1 MAVVK
6 PTLYFPTTAYTHQ
19 MLSRER
25 IWQRISGKD
34 LWPLAWALAA
44 ACVLPWLLPEDW
56 AGHIEKPWIIGGWI
70 AVALASLLI
79 RHRRLA
85 VLPIAAVLVWG
96 TFGNLRQRALWE
108 AQLPSDVQVLEGTI
122 DAPWSPQGQQLISA
136 LEISSP
142 PALKG
147 NRWRLSIP
155 WPSDEERLPPP
166 LPGTPVWLR
175 AELRPVDPAPRFL
188 VERPLWRARSDRAP
202 RRIHLASA
210 LQFEIMGAP
219 KPSPLLR
226 LQSFVRARFE
236 ALPLTDPIARDLWG
250 ALALGISP
258 IHEET
263 TSAFAES
270 GTLHILIVSGLQVT
284 LVMAA
289 VQALLSRLLGR
300 GGAVGAVAAG
310 IAYAAVVGFSA
321 PVWRG
326 LFMGLAWAMGGASG
340 WKLPPVL
347 GLHLAL
353 LLWLLGHPAAGCEPG
368 FLLAWW
374 ALLALLWCSEP
385 LAGLVAPL
393 LGKHAL
399 TAARFTAPW
408 LATLPLLALFH
419 GGVPLWGALANVFVL
434 PLVALLTPVCLF
446 LTLLPVPGMVQ
457 GIGIL
462 LTWTGGFLVPFF
474 AHVTPMATAQLWP
487 WILVIVGWLGLA
499 HRQSQMRRTR
509 AWMVALLTA
518 SAALLI
524 NGGIGHKATTLSLE
538 AVDIGQGDALL
549 LRVPDG
555 DATLIDTGPA
565 PWAAR
570 RIARALSRRGVTEPL
585 HLIITHPH
593 GDHAGGWATLSR
605 LRPFASVMLPAIAG
619 GEDSWIDF
627 RPIGDATKGSLQRG
641 DAWPIWKA
649 DVSVR
654 WPPKPFELPD
664 ANMVSAVMRV
674 RWQDRELWLM
684 GDALQIQERDLMDLG
699 EPGPEPFH
707 RFLKVGHHGSRS
719 SSAPEWVRLLS
730 PDAAIVSAG
739 RHNRFGHPHEE
750 TVETLRQ
757 ESVAAFITGAER
769 GVRMEVIHGGWK
781 MESGDGHQTFTPFQA
796 HPKPAAHQ

>member
-1 MAVVK
+1 M
-6 PTLYFPTTAYTHQ
+6 
-19 MLSRER
+19 
-25 IWQRISGKD
+25 
-34 LWPLAWALAA
+34 ALAA
-44 ACVLPWLLPEDW
+44 
-56 AGHIEKPWIIGGWI
+56 
-70 AVALASLLI
+70 LLI

-85 VLPIAAVLVWG
+85 VIPLVSVLLWG

-108 AQLPSDVQVLEGTI
+108 AKLPSDVQVLEGSINGLWTV
-122 DAPWSPQGQQLISA
+122 QGDQLISA
-136 LEISSP
+136 FEISAP

-147 NRWRLSIP
+147 NRWRISLP
-155 WPSDEERLPPP
+155 WPGEQERVPPP
-166 LPGTPVWLR
+166 LPGTPVRLR

-210 LQFEIMGAP
+210 LQFEILGPP

-226 LQSFVRARFE
+226 LQSFIRARFE
-236 ALPLTDPIARDLWG
+236 ALPLTDSTARDLWG

-258 IHEET
+258 VHEET

-289 VQALLSRLLGR
+289 VQALLRRLLGR
-300 GGAVGAVAAG
+300 GSSLGAVVAG

-374 ALLALLWCSEP
+374 ALLALIWGSEP
-385 LAGLVAPL
+385 LAGLMAPVF
-393 LGKHAL
+393 GRHAL

-419 GGVPLWGALANVFVL
+419 GGVPLWGAVANVVVL

-446 LTLLPVPGMVQ
+446 LTLVPVAGLVQ
-457 GIGIL
+457 GIGYL
-462 LTWTGGFLVPFF
+462 LAWTGAFLVPFF

-487 WILVIVGWLGLA
+487 WILLILGWLGLA
-499 HRQSQMRRTR
+499 HLQSQFRRTR
-509 AWMVALLTA
+509 AWTVTLLAAT
-518 SAALLI
+518 SALLI
-524 NGGIGHKATTLSLE
+524 TGGIGRKPAALSLE
-538 AVDIGQGDALL
+538 AMDIGQGDALL
-549 LRVPDG
+549 LRIPDG

-570 RIARALSRRGVTEPL
+570 RIARILSRRGVTEPL
-585 HLIITHPH
+585 RLVITHPH
-593 GDHAGGWATLSR
+593 SDHAGGWATLSR
-605 LRPFASVMLPAIAG
+605 LRRFSSVALPAMADADDAWAI
-619 GEDSWIDF
+619 F
-627 RPIGDATKGSLQRG
+627 RPPGDHTRGSLHRG
-641 DAWPIWKA
+641 VGWQIGAA
-649 DVSVR
+649 NFSVR
-654 WPPKPFELPD
+654 WPPKPFDLPD
-664 ANMVSAVMRV
+664 ANMVSAVLRV
-674 RWQDRELWLM
+674 RWLGRELWLM

-699 EPGPEPFH
+699 DPEPGAFH

-719 SSAPEWVRLLS
+719 ASDAGWINLLA
-730 PDAAIVSAG
+730 PDAAVITAG

-750 TVETLRQ
+750 TLGILNQ
-757 ESVAAFITGAER
+757 ERVSSFVTGAER
-769 GVRMEVIHGGWK
+769 GIRLEAMKEGWE
-781 MESGDGHQTFTPFQA
+781 MESGSGHRVFIPFQA